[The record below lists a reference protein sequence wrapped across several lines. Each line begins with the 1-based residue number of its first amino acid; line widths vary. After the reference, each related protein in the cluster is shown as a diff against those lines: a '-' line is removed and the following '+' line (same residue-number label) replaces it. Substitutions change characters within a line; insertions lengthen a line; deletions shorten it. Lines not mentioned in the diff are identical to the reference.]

1 MATLAEALT
10 LALDHHSAGRLS
22 EAETLYRRVL
32 DVAPGQPDALHL
44 LGVLTGQLGETDKAA
59 ALIESAIAAN
69 PGAPDYHINLADLLR
84 RAGRLPQAVGHYADA
99 LTLAPQREDALASL
113 ALTAARLGSNSGDP
127 DQAIL
132 WYRLALTIRPDFA
145 DVLLNLT
152 ALVGESDMLSVL
164 SRVIRLRPDADALSA
179 RAALQHGRT
188 LISAALA
195 DLHAALALAPDR
207 SDLWRDLGCWRHE
220 TEDHRAAASA
230 LERAVTLAPDLSPVR
245 PRLGLLLR
253 TIGRLEDAAAHYRA
267 ALRDDPD
274 HSAVR
279 SALWE
284 VERSLGLHAPY
295 HGHEGQDAFVHQTF
309 FPDLVHGVF
318 LDIGAYD
325 GLTWSN
331 TLFFEQARGW
341 TGLCVEASPTRFAEL
356 TRNRPGPNLNVALA
370 NREGM
375 AEFLDIIDGPAMMG
389 GLSETFDPG
398 QRAFVETL
406 IQAKR
411 LIQVPVRRL
420 DGLLAEHG
428 VTHVHYCSIDT
439 EGAERSIIESI
450 DFSRVTIDVFSL
462 ENAQDDPTLRALMAE
477 RGYDRLCR
485 FFGGDE
491 IYARRGLPRHAS
503 DAG

>member
-1 MATLAEALT
+1 MATLAEALAA
-10 LALDHHSAGRLS
+10 ALDHHSAGRLT
-22 EAETLYRRVL
+22 EAAILYHRIL

-44 LGVLTGQLGETDKAA
+44 LGVLTGQLGETDKAV

-69 PGAPDYHINLADLLR
+69 PGAPDCRINLADLLR
-84 RAGRLPQAVGHYADA
+84 RAGRLPQAARHYADA
-99 LTLAPQREDALASL
+99 LALAPQREDALASL
-113 ALTAARLGSNSGDP
+113 ALTAARLGSNSADP
-127 DQAIL
+127 AKSVG
-132 WYRLALTIRPDFA
+132 WYRLALAIRPDFA
-145 DVLLNLT
+145 DVLGNLT
-152 ALVGESDMLSVL
+152 ALAGRDDLLTAL
-164 SRVIRLRPDADALSA
+164 SRIIRLRPDADALSA
-179 RAALQHGRT
+179 RAIHHHGQTR
-188 LISAALA
+188 ISAAMA
-195 DLHAALALAPDR
+195 DLRAALALSPDH
-207 SDLWRDLGCWRHE
+207 SDLWHDLGRWLHE
-220 TEDHRAAASA
+220 TEDYRAAASA
-230 LERAVTLAPDLSPVR
+230 LERAAVLAPDLSPVR

-295 HGHEGQDAFVHQTF
+295 HGHEGQDAYVHRTF
-309 FPDLVHGVF
+309 FPDLTNGVF

-325 GLTWSN
+325 GVTWSN
-331 TLFFEQARGW
+331 TLFFERALGW

-356 TRNRPGPNLNVALA
+356 ARNRPGPNFNIALA

-406 IQAKR
+406 IQDKR